1 MTTKKSIYLILL
13 AFSLLGLGSCE
24 DFLDKEVD
32 VNLTEEKIFSDKR
45 YAPGFLNNIYNDLL
59 TGYNRY
65 DGAMLASGCDEA
77 KNSYSGSLVQMF
89 NNGAVNSSLNPDEV
103 WDQMYSGIRKTNI
116 FLEKLNTTI
125 RETNSIPEADRPRMK
140 GEAFFLRAFFHFE
153 LVKRYGKIPF
163 VDKVLTVDNAAGVP
177 QLTFDESVERIVS
190 DCDTSFVYLP
200 DANDDAN
207 KGRAVRASAMAL
219 KSRIL
224 LYAASPLN
232 NPSNDVAKWERAAQA
247 ALFVINMKGPTIGL
261 ESKYVNA
268 FTVPFSKEILLATQ
282 PLNTNEFE
290 RANFPL
296 SYGGTGLTNP
306 TQSLV
311 DAFDTKLGKP
321 ITDDPAYDPAK
332 PYENRDDRF
341 YAVILYNGAALK
353 SRQVET
359 FVGGKDGLQSAPTA
373 TKTGYYL
380 RKFVD
385 SSVDLDKGTTVRK
398 PWIIFRFAEAY
409 LNYAEALN
417 EASGPVQQ
425 VYDAVYELR
434 KRNYVITS
442 RARYPAGLSQTQMRE
457 RLKKERQ
464 AELAFEEHRFWDLRR
479 WKDAEVV
486 LNKPAMGMRIT
497 FNPADTT
504 YTYQTFEVENRL
516 FDSRFY
522 WYPLPRKE
530 VLKGYVKQN
539 PGWE

>member
-1 MTTKKSIYLILL
+1 M
-13 AFSLLGLGSCE
+13 ALGLSVFFLPSCE

-32 VNLTEEKIFSDKR
+32 TNLTEDIIFADKH
-45 YAPGFLNNIYNDLL
+45 YAPGYLNNIYNDLL
-59 TGYNRY
+59 PGYNRY

-77 KNSYSGSLVQMF
+77 ENSYSGSLVQMF
-89 NNGAVNSSLNPDEV
+89 NNGAVNSSLNPDEI

-125 RETNSIPEADRPRMK
+125 AETNSIAEKERPGKK
-140 GEAFFLRAFFHFE
+140 GEALFLRAFFHFE
-153 LVKRYGKIPF
+153 LAKRYGSIPF
-163 VDKVLTVDNAAGVP
+163 VDRVLTVANSGTVK
-177 QLTFDESVERIVS
+177 QISFDETVERIVA
-190 DCDTSFVYLP
+190 DCDTAFVCL
-200 DANDDAN
+200 AEFNDDAN
-207 KGRAVRASAMAL
+207 KGRAVKASAIAL

-232 NPSNDVAKWERAAQA
+232 NPSNDPAKWTRAAEA
-247 ALFVINMKGPTIGL
+247 ALALMNLKGASIGL
-261 ESKYVNA
+261 ESKYANV
-268 FTVPFSKEILLATQ
+268 FSTPYSREVLLATQ
-282 PLNTNEFE
+282 PVNTNDFE
-290 RANFPL
+290 RSNYPVSF
-296 SYGGTGLTNP
+296 GGTGLTNP
-306 TQSLV
+306 TQALV
-311 DAFDTKLGKP
+311 DAFDTKFGKP
-321 ITDDPAYDPAK
+321 IADDPQYDSLK

-341 YAVILYNGAALK
+341 YQVVLYNGSVLK
-353 SRQVET
+353 SRFVET
-359 FVGGKDGLQSAPTA
+359 FLGGRDGLQSAPTA

-380 RKFVD
+380 KKFVD

-398 PWIIFRFAEAY
+398 PWILFRFAEAY

-417 EASGPVQQ
+417 EAQGPVQQ

-442 RARYPAGLSQTQMRE
+442 RARYPAGLTQEQMRM

-464 AELAFEEHRFWDLRR
+464 VEFAFEEHRFWDLRR

-486 LNKPAMGMRIT
+486 LNRPATGMRVV

-504 YTYQTFEVENRL
+504 WSYERFEVENRV
-516 FDSRFY
+516 FNPRFY
-522 WYPLPRKE
+522 WYPIPRKE

>member
-1 MTTKKSIYLILL
+1 MDMKRIVYLI
-13 AFSLLGLGSCE
+13 SLGLSSLVLNSCE

-32 VNLTEEKIFSDKR
+32 INLTEDKIFSDVH

-59 TGYNRY
+59 TGFNRY
-65 DGAMLASGCDEA
+65 DGAMLACGCDEA
-77 KNSYSGSLVQMF
+77 KNSYSGSLVQIF
-89 NNGAVNSSLNPDEV
+89 NNGAVNSSLNPDEI
-103 WDQMYSGIRKTNI
+103 WDKMYGGIRKTNI

-125 RETNSIPEADRPRMK
+125 KETNSIPEKDRPRMK
-140 GEAFFLRAFFHFE
+140 GEAFFLRAMFHFE
-153 LVKRYGKIPF
+153 LVKRYGRIPY
-163 VDKVLTVDNAAGVP
+163 VDKVLTVENAGNVP
-177 QLTFDESVERIVS
+177 QITFDEMVERIVN
-190 DCDTSFVYLP
+190 DCDTSFVYLSES
-200 DANDDAN
+200 NDDAN
-207 KGRAVRASAMAL
+207 KGRAVKASAMAL

-232 NPSNDVAKWERAAQA
+232 NTGNDLSKWDRAAQA
-247 ALFVINMKGPTIGL
+247 ALLLLNMRGATIGL
-261 ESKYVNA
+261 ESKYEYVFN
-268 FTVPFSKEILLATQ
+268 TPFSKEVLLATQ
-282 PLNTNEFE
+282 PVNTNEFE
-290 RANFPL
+290 KANFPL

-306 TQSLV
+306 TQNLV
-311 DAFDTKLGKP
+311 DAFDTKWGKP
-321 ITDDPAYDPAK
+321 ITEDLNYNSSK

-341 YAVILYNGAALK
+341 YSVILYNGAVFK

-359 FVGGKDGLQSAPTA
+359 YIGGKDGLLSASTA

-380 RKFVD
+380 KKFVD

-417 EASGPVQQ
+417 EAAGPVQQ

-442 RARYPAGLSQTQMRE
+442 RARYPAGLSQSQMRE

-464 AELAFEEHRFWDLRR
+464 VELAFEEHRFWDLRR
-479 WKDAEVV
+479 WKDAEDI

-497 FNPADTT
+497 LNQADTT
-504 YTYQTFEVENRL
+504 FSYQNFEVENRI
-516 FDSRFY
+516 FNSRFY
-522 WYPLPRKE
+522 WYPIPRKE

>member
-1 MTTKKSIYLILL
+1 MAMKRIFYLI
-13 AFSLLGLGSCE
+13 ALGLSVLLLPSCE

-32 VNLTEEKIFSDKR
+32 TNLTEDKIFADKH

-77 KNSYSGSLVQMF
+77 ENSYSGSLVQMF

-116 FLEKLNTTI
+116 FLEKLETTI
-125 RETNSIPEADRPRMK
+125 KEANSIDVKDRPRFR
-140 GEAFFLRAFFHFE
+140 GEALFLRALFHFE
-153 LVKRYGKIPF
+153 LVKRYGSIPY
-163 VDKVLTVDNAAGVP
+163 VDRVLTVADAGTVR
-177 QLTFDESVERIVS
+177 QITFDEAVERIVA
-190 DCDTSFVYLP
+190 DCDSASVYLA
-200 DANDDAN
+200 DANDDAS
-207 KGRAVRASAMAL
+207 KGRAVKASAAAL
-219 KSRIL
+219 KSRLL

-232 NPSNDVAKWERAAQA
+232 NPSNDPVKWNRAADA
-247 ALFVINMKGPTIGL
+247 ALALLGMKSATVGL
-261 ESKYVNA
+261 ESKYANV
-268 FTVPFSKEILLATQ
+268 FSTPYSREVLLATQ
-282 PLNTNEFE
+282 PVNTNEFE
-290 RANFPL
+290 RSNYPV

-306 TQSLV
+306 TQALV
-311 DAFDTKLGKP
+311 DAFDTKFGKP
-321 ITDDPAYDPAK
+321 ITDDPQYDSLK

-341 YAVILYNGAALK
+341 YQVILYNGAVLK
-353 SRQVET
+353 SRPVET
-359 FVGGKDGLQSAPTA
+359 FVGGRDGLQSAPTA

-380 RKFVD
+380 KKFVD

-398 PWIIFRFAEAY
+398 PWILFRFAEAY

-417 EASGPVQQ
+417 EAQGPVQQ

-442 RARYPAGLSQTQMRE
+442 RARYPAGLSQEQMRA

-464 AELAFEEHRFWDLRR
+464 VELAFEEHRFWDLRR
-479 WKDAEVV
+479 WKDAETV
-486 LNKPAMGMRIT
+486 LNRPATGMRIV

-504 YTYQTFEVENRL
+504 YTYQRFEVENRV
-516 FDSRFY
+516 FDTRFN
-522 WYPLPRKE
+522 WYPIPRKE

>member
-1 MTTKKSIYLILL
+1 MKRIVYLI
-13 AFSLLGLGSCE
+13 SLGLSSLVLNSCE

-32 VNLTEEKIFSDKR
+32 INLTEDKIFSDVH

-59 TGYNRY
+59 TGFNRY
-65 DGAMLASGCDEA
+65 DGAMLACGCDEA
-77 KNSYSGSLVQMF
+77 KNSYSGSLVQIF
-89 NNGAVNSSLNPDEV
+89 NNGAVNSSLNPDEI
-103 WDQMYSGIRKTNI
+103 WDKMYGGIRKTNI

-125 RETNSIPEADRPRMK
+125 KETNSIPEKDRPRMK
-140 GEAFFLRAFFHFE
+140 GEAFFLRAMFHFE
-153 LVKRYGKIPF
+153 LVKRYGRIPY
-163 VDKVLTVDNAAGVP
+163 VDKVLTVENAGNVP
-177 QLTFDESVERIVS
+177 QITFDEMVERIVN
-190 DCDTSFVYLP
+190 DCDTSFVYLSES
-200 DANDDAN
+200 NDDAN
-207 KGRAVRASAMAL
+207 KGRAVKASAMAL

-232 NPSNDVAKWERAAQA
+232 NTGNDLSKWDRAAQA
-247 ALFVINMKGPTIGL
+247 ALLLLNMRGATIGL
-261 ESKYVNA
+261 ESKYEYVFN
-268 FTVPFSKEILLATQ
+268 TPFSKEVLLATQ
-282 PLNTNEFE
+282 PVNTNEFE
-290 RANFPL
+290 KANFPL

-306 TQSLV
+306 TQNLV
-311 DAFDTKLGKP
+311 DAFDTKWGKP
-321 ITDDPAYDPAK
+321 ITEDLNYNSSK

-341 YAVILYNGAALK
+341 YSVILYNGAVFK

-359 FVGGKDGLQSAPTA
+359 YIGGKDGLLSASTA

-380 RKFVD
+380 KKFVD

-417 EASGPVQQ
+417 EAAGPVQQ

-442 RARYPAGLSQTQMRE
+442 RARYPAGLSQSQMRE

-464 AELAFEEHRFWDLRR
+464 VELAFEEHRFWDLRR
-479 WKDAEVV
+479 WKDAEDI

-497 FNPADTT
+497 LNQADTT
-504 YTYQTFEVENRL
+504 FSYQNFEVENRI
-516 FDSRFY
+516 FNSRFY
-522 WYPLPRKE
+522 WYPIPRKE

>member
-1 MTTKKSIYLILL
+1 MDMKRIVCLIP
-13 AFSLLGLGSCE
+13 LGLFLLVLNSCE

-32 VNLTEEKIFSDKR
+32 INLTGDKIFSDVH

-59 TGYNRY
+59 AGYNRY
-65 DGAMLASGCDEA
+65 DGAMLACGCDEA

-89 NNGAVNSSLNPDEV
+89 NNGAVNSSLNPDEI
-103 WDQMYSGIRKTNI
+103 WDQMYAGIRKANI

-125 RETNSIPEADRPRMK
+125 KETNSIPEADRPRMK
-140 GEAFFLRAFFHFE
+140 GEALFLRAMFHFE
-153 LVKRYGKIPF
+153 LVKRYGRIPF
-163 VDKVLTVDNAAGVP
+163 VDTVLTIDNAANVP
-177 QLTFDESVERIVS
+177 QINFDEAVERIVN
-190 DCDTSFVYLP
+190 DCDTSFVYLSES
-200 DANDDAN
+200 NDDAN
-207 KGRAVRASAMAL
+207 KGRAVKASALAL
-219 KSRIL
+219 KSRLL

-232 NPSNDVAKWERAAQA
+232 NPGNDLSKWDRAAQA
-247 ALFVINMKGPTIGL
+247 ALLLVNMKGATIGL
-261 ESKYVNA
+261 ESKYEYV
-268 FTVPFSKEILLATQ
+268 FSTPFSKEVLLATQ
-282 PLNTNEFE
+282 PVNTNAFE
-290 RANFPL
+290 KANFPV

-306 TQSLV
+306 TQTLV
-311 DAFDTKLGKP
+311 DAFDTKWGKP
-321 ITDDPAYDPAK
+321 ITEDLNYNPAK

-341 YAVILYNGAALK
+341 YSVILYNGAVLK

-359 FVGGKDGLQSAPTA
+359 FIGGKDGLQSAPTA

-380 RKFVD
+380 KKFVD

-417 EASGPVQQ
+417 EAAGPVQQ

-442 RARYPAGLSQTQMRE
+442 RARYPAGLSQSQMRD

-464 AELAFEEHRFWDLRR
+464 VEFAFEEHRFWDLRR
-479 WKDAEVV
+479 WRDAEDK
-486 LNKPAMGMRIT
+486 LNKPAMGMRIN

-504 YTYQTFEVENRL
+504 YSYQSFEVENRV
-516 FDSRFY
+516 FNPRFY
-522 WYPLPRKE
+522 WYPIPRKE

-539 PGWE
+539 SGWE

>member
-1 MTTKKSIYLILL
+1 MKMKRILYLIG
-13 AFSLLGLGSCE
+13 LGLSSLIFPACE

-32 VNLTEEKIFSDKR
+32 TNLTEDKIFADKH

-77 KNSYSGSLVQMF
+77 ENSYSGSLVQMF
-89 NNGAVNSSLNPDEV
+89 NNGAVNSSLNPDEI
-103 WDQMYSGIRKTNI
+103 WDQMYSGIRKTNL

-125 RETNSIPEADRPRMK
+125 PESNSIPEEARPKLK
-140 GEAFFLRAFFHFE
+140 GEAFFLRALFHFE
-153 LVKRYGKIPF
+153 LAKRYGSIPYVDRTLTVEDAGTVKQIPF
-163 VDKVLTVDNAAGVP
+163 TEA
-177 QLTFDESVERIVS
+177 VERIVN
-190 DCDTSFVYLP
+190 DCDTSFAYLP
-200 DANDDAN
+200 DGNDDAN
-207 KGRAVRASAMAL
+207 KGRAVKASALAL

-232 NPSNDVAKWERAAQA
+232 NPSNDPAKWSRAAGA
-247 ALFVINMKGPTIGL
+247 ALALLNMKGASVGL
-261 ESKYVNA
+261 ESKYANV
-268 FTVPFSKEILLATQ
+268 FSTPYSKEVLLATQ
-282 PLNTNEFE
+282 PVNTNDFE
-290 RANFPL
+290 RANFPV
-296 SYGGTGLTNP
+296 SFGGTGLTNP

-321 ITDDPAYDPAK
+321 IADDPAYDPLK

-341 YAVILYNGAALK
+341 YQIILYNGAVLK
-353 SRQVET
+353 SRKVET
-359 FVGGKDGLQSAPTA
+359 YLGGKDGLQSAPTA

-380 RKFVD
+380 KKFVD
-385 SSVDLDKGTTVRK
+385 PSVDLDKGTTVRK

-417 EASGPVQQ
+417 EVEGPVSQ

-442 RARYPAGLSQTQMRE
+442 RARYPAGLTQDQMRQ

-464 AELAFEEHRFWDLRR
+464 VELAFEEHRFWDLRR
-479 WKDAEVV
+479 WKDAEEM
-486 LNKPAMGMRIT
+486 LNKPAIGMKVL

-504 YTYQTFEVENRL
+504 YTYEHFEVENRV

-522 WYPLPRKE
+522 WYPIPRKE

>member
-1 MTTKKSIYLILL
+1 VL
-13 AFSLLGLGSCE
+13 SLSVLVLNSCE

-32 VNLTEEKIFSDKR
+32 INLTEDKIFSDVHF
-45 YAPGFLNNIYNDLL
+45 APGFLNNIYNDLL

-65 DGAMLASGCDEA
+65 DGAMLACGCDEA

-89 NNGAVNSSLNPDEV
+89 NNGAVNSSLNPDEI

-125 RETNSIPEADRPRMK
+125 NETNSIPEKDRPRMK
-140 GEAFFLRAFFHFE
+140 GEAYFLRALFHFE
-153 LVKRYGKIPF
+153 LVKRYGRVPY
-163 VDKVLTVDNAAGVP
+163 VDAVLTVQNASAVP
-177 QLTFDESVERIVS
+177 QISFDEAVERIVN
-190 DCDTSFVYLP
+190 DCDTSYVYLP
-200 DANDDAN
+200 DSNDDAN
-207 KGRAVRASAMAL
+207 KGRALRTSAMAL

-232 NPSNDVAKWERAAQA
+232 NPGNDLAKWERAAQA
-247 ALFVINMKGPTIGL
+247 ALFLMNMKGATIGL
-261 ESKYVNA
+261 ESKYVNV
-268 FTVPFSKEILLATQ
+268 FITPFSKEVLLASA
-282 PLNTNEFE
+282 PVNSNAFE
-290 RANFPL
+290 QANFPL

-306 TQSLV
+306 TQALV

-380 RKFVD
+380 KKFVD

-398 PWIIFRFAEAY
+398 PWIIFRFAEAW

-442 RARYPAGLSQTQMRE
+442 RARYPAGLTQSQMRE

-464 AELAFEEHRFWDLRR
+464 VEFAFEEHRFWDLRR
-479 WKDAEVV
+479 WMDAEVV

-497 FNPADTT
+497 FNQADTT
-504 YTYQTFEVENRL
+504 YSYQHFEVENRV
-516 FDSRFY
+516 FNTRFY
-522 WYPLPRKE
+522 WYPIPRKE